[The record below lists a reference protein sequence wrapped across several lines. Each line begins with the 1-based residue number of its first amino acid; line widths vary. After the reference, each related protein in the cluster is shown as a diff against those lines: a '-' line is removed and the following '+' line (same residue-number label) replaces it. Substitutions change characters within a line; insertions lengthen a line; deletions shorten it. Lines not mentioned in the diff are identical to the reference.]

1 MILKGNYI
9 FVSKFAN
16 LVLHLL
22 SILTMAYNT
31 TLYTYTVLFNNK
43 CESTP

>member
-1 MILKGNYI
+1 MILKDNYI
-9 FVSKFAN
+9 FVSYFAN

-22 SILTMAYNT
+22 HILTMVYNK
-31 TLYTYTVLFNNK
+31 TLYTYTVLFQIK

>member
-9 FVSKFAN
+9 FVSYFAN
-16 LVLHLL
+16 LVLHLRH
-22 SILTMAYNT
+22 ILTMVYNI

-43 CESTP
+43 RESTP